1 MFNTLTQHVKAD
13 EQELKRIMELSL
25 RLAGVLAAAIL
36 VFVALYFFVA
46 SLEVPKIHRGSARE
60 PAFIL
65 DESVAL
71 RQSEIASLCVN
82 ILHR

>member
-1 MFNTLTQHVKAD
+1 MLTTLTQRLNAD
-13 EQELKRIMELSL
+13 ERQLKQLMALLL

-36 VFVALYFFVA
+36 VFVTLYFFVA
-46 SLEVPKIHRGSARE
+46 SLEVPKIHRCSARE

-82 ILHR
+82 IVHR